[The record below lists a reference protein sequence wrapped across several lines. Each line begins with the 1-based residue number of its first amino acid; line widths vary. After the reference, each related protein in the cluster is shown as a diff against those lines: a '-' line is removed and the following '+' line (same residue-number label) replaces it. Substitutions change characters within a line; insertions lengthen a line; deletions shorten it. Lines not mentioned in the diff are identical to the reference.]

1 MPEASNKQWKGSLD
15 GTPWMHRAL
24 IVLTHYLPLSLM
36 YGLMALS
43 IPFYVVLD
51 SRGRRASYAFFRQR
65 MGYGRFRSF
74 LHVFRNMYNMGKVV
88 IDRFA
93 AYAGKQFRVEGNPRW
108 LQEALSQDGRH
119 MLFSSHLGNFEL
131 SGYMDFSPRPI
142 KVLVYAGENEL
153 IMQHRSRLF
162 SNGRVEMVPIR
173 EDMSHLFILN
183 DALQNGEVVSLAGDR
198 IFDSSKTV
206 RCRFFGEEASFPAGP
221 FTLAVKKDA
230 ASYAL
235 FVVKESVKSFR
246 ILAEELKADGEGPA
260 KVRSLAQSY
269 ASALEKVARKYP
281 DQWFNFYD
289 FWA

>member
-1 MPEASNKQWKGSLD
+1 
-15 GTPWMHRAL
+15 MHGAL

-43 IPFYVVLD
+43 IPVYVAID
-51 SRGRRASYAFFRQR
+51 SRGRRASYAFFRRR
-65 MGYGRFRSF
+65 MRYGRFRSF

-93 AYAGKQFRVEGNPRW
+93 AYAGKQFRMEENPRW
-108 LQEALSQDGRH
+108 LQDALSQEGRH
-119 MLFSSHLGNFEL
+119 MLFSSHVGNFEL
-131 SGYMDFSPRPI
+131 SGYMDLSPKPI
-142 KVLVYAGENEL
+142 KALVYAGENEL

-162 SNGRVEMVPIR
+162 SNGRVQMVPIR

-183 DALQNGEVVSLAGDR
+183 DALQNGDVVSLAADR

-221 FTLAVKKDA
+221 FTMALKKEA
-230 ASYAL
+230 RAYAI

-246 ILAEELKADGEGPA
+246 ILAQELKADGEDTA
-260 KVRSLAQSY
+260 KIRSLAQAY